1 MMPSEFSKS
10 LAERL
15 PDAQLTGRTALKDYA
30 PRQRMIDAELQE
42 VRAVLIQT
50 ADRNMPA
57 HGPCWCRKDLAD
69 NNEPHNSFCQRA
81 RALWGKLG
89 VK

>member
-1 MMPSEFSKS
+1 MMPSEFAKALSTK
-10 LAERL
+10 
-15 PDAQLTGRTALKDYA
+15 LTAHIQEDILRWG
-30 PRQRMIDAELQE
+30 QRIIDAELQE

-69 NNEPHNSFCQRA
+69 NNEPQNSFCQRA
-81 RALWGKLG
+81 RALWVKLEI
-89 VK
+89 K